1 MQNPLIWQDEV
12 RNPANTYSVT
22 KNSDG
27 TVTSMPA
34 GKLIQQGTNQ
44 SAANFNK
51 LSDGAYEAN
60 LLAATL
66 LEEVV
71 NHQRKIK
78 DLDGQVIDV
87 TLTNTLDYPF
97 NNSKKTIAIN
107 PKDTLEYRVY
117 VEIQGNIANVGDV
130 IITDKQVNG
139 FKIAYTG
146 SAKSVK
152 IRCFVTGGMCFYG

>member
-12 RNPANTYSVT
+12 RSPANTYSVT

-66 LEEVV
+66 L
-71 NHQRKIK
+71 
-78 DLDGQVIDV
+78 DGQVIDV

-117 VEIQGNIANVGDV
+117 VEIQGNTANVGDV

-146 SAKSVK
+146 STKSVK

>member
-1 MQNPLIWQDEV
+1 M
-12 RNPANTYSVT
+12 
-22 KNSDG
+22 
-27 TVTSMPA
+27 
-34 GKLIQQGTNQ
+34 
-44 SAANFNK
+44 
-51 LSDGAYEAN
+51 
-60 LLAATL
+60 LAATL

>member
-12 RNPANTYSVT
+12 RSPANTYSVT

-34 GKLIQQGTNQ
+34 GKLIQRGTNQ